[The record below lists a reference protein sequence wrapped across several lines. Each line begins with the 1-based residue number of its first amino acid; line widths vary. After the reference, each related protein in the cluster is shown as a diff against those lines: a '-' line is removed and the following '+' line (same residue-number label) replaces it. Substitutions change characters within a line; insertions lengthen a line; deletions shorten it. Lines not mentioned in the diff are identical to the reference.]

1 MLIKRAFLNALFL
14 YPKEAE
20 MEITQKKLSELIP
33 YENNAKK
40 HDETQIKNVAKSIKE
55 YGFVQPI
62 VIDKDNVIVI
72 GHCRYEASKT
82 LGIEEVPCVLV
93 DSLTDEQVKA
103 LRLIDN
109 KTNESPWDFDLLNE
123 ELEHIK
129 DIDMSEFGF
138 ETIEELDFDSFFEDA
153 EPKEKEPK
161 KVQCP
166 HCGEWFEA

>member
-1 MLIKRAFLNALFL
+1 MNIVTKRLD
-14 YPKEAE
+14 
-20 MEITQKKLSELIP
+20 ELKP

-109 KTNESPWDFDLLNE
+109 KTNESPWNFDLLNE
-123 ELEHIK
+123 ELELIK

-138 ETIEELDFDSFFEDA
+138 
-153 EPKEKEPK
+153 
-161 KVQCP
+161 
-166 HCGEWFEA
+166 

>member
-1 MLIKRAFLNALFL
+1 
-14 YPKEAE
+14 
-20 MEITQKKLSELIP
+20 MEIKQVKLSDLIP

-40 HDETQIKNVAKSIKE
+40 HDETQIKNVAKSIKD

-72 GHCRYEASKT
+72 GHCRYEASKM
-82 LGIEEVPCVLV
+82 LGMEKVPRVLV

-109 KTNESPWDFDLLNE
+109 KTNESPWNFDLLNE
-123 ELEHIK
+123 ELEAIK
-129 DIDMSEFGF
+129 EIDMSEFGF
-138 ETIEELDFDSFFEDA
+138 EAIVDIDLNSFFEDA

-161 KVQCP
+161 KMQCP
-166 HCGEWFEA
+166 HCGEWFEV

>member
-1 MLIKRAFLNALFL
+1 
-14 YPKEAE
+14 
-20 MEITQKKLSELIP
+20 MEIKQVKLSDLIP

-40 HDETQIKNVAKSIKE
+40 HDETQIKNVAKSIKD

-72 GHCRYEASKT
+72 GHCRYEASKM
-82 LGIEEVPCVLV
+82 LGMEEVPCVLV

-109 KTNESPWDFDLLNE
+109 KTNESPWNFDLLNE
-123 ELEHIK
+123 ELETIK
-129 DIDMSEFGF
+129 EIDMSEFGF
-138 ETIEELDFDSFFEDA
+138 EMIEDIDLNSFFEDA

-161 KVQCP
+161 KMQCP
-166 HCGEWFEA
+166 HCGEWFEV

>member
-1 MLIKRAFLNALFL
+1 
-14 YPKEAE
+14 
-20 MEITQKKLSELIP
+20 MEIKQVKLSDLIP

-40 HDETQIKNVAKSIKE
+40 HDETQIKNVAKSIKD

-72 GHCRYEASKT
+72 GHCRYEASKM
-82 LGIEEVPCVLV
+82 LGMEKVPCVLV

-109 KTNESPWDFDLLNE
+109 KTNESPWNFDLLNE
-123 ELEHIK
+123 ELEAIK
-129 DIDMSEFGF
+129 EIDMSEFGF
-138 ETIEELDFDSFFEDA
+138 EAIVDIDLNSFFEDA

-161 KVQCP
+161 KMQCP
-166 HCGEWFEA
+166 HCGEWFEV

>member
-1 MLIKRAFLNALFL
+1 
-14 YPKEAE
+14 
-20 MEITQKKLSELIP
+20 MEIKQVKLSNLIP

-40 HDETQIKNVAKSIKE
+40 HDETQIKNVAKSIEE

-72 GHCRYEASKT
+72 GHCRYEASEM
-82 LGIEEVPCVLV
+82 LGMEEVPCVLV

-109 KTNESPWDFDLLNE
+109 KTNESPWNFDLLNE
-123 ELEHIK
+123 ELETIK
-129 DIDMSEFGF
+129 EIDMSEFGF
-138 ETIEELDFDSFFEDA
+138 ETIEDIDLNSFFEDA

-161 KVQCP
+161 KMQCP
-166 HCGEWFEA
+166 HCGEWFEV

>member
-1 MLIKRAFLNALFL
+1 MKI
-14 YPKEAE
+14 
-20 MEITQKKLSELIP
+20 IIKKLEDLLP

-40 HDETQIKNVAKSIKE
+40 HDEKQIENVAKSIKE

-72 GHCRYEASKT
+72 GHCRYEASKI
-82 LGIEEVPCVLV
+82 LGTKEAPCVLV

-109 KTNESPWDFDLLNE
+109 KTNESPWNFDLLNE
-123 ELEHIK
+123 ELELIK

-138 ETIEELDFDSFFEDA
+138 ETIEDIDFENLFESI
-153 EPKEKEPK
+153 EPTEKEPK
-161 KVQCP
+161 KMQCP
-166 HCGEWFEA
+166 HCGEWFEI